1 MNAKQSLSPSVSPA
15 SGATAAAPRVS
26 RTIEEVRASVF
37 GYVESVQDTLAAGGF
52 LPARLNL
59 NKGVVRGL
67 LEVFCWGYWQ
77 IYSLLQRLLLQVAP
91 AHATGEWLDLH
102 ANGVGLTR
110 RAATKARGK
119 VRFIRAALSSKPTA
133 VASGSKQIAKTP
145 RMVAASER
153 GKEANITIPAG
164 RIVRTLPDGA
174 GRIYR
179 YSTLAAAVLPAGADF
194 VDVPVES
201 EDYGAAANASA
212 GQICELVTPVTG
224 ISGVT
229 NPAGWLESEGANEE
243 SDAQLQERYAL
254 QWQANNGCTKHAYK
268 AWALSVPGVTSVSIL
283 DRHPRGQGT
292 VDVVVR
298 GADVLPTAALLEKV
312 RAAIAPNTPI
322 NDDWLV
328 KGPTPVPAVIDGDI
342 EYVSGDPDAIRAQ
355 AENRLRA
362 LFAETSP
369 LADVTAL
376 QIGQDLTLDLLT
388 HTVMAVPGVKRV
400 TWASPAQD
408 VLTVPADGV
417 ACLESLRLRTV
428 TAEEI

>member
-1 MNAKQSLSPSVSPA
+1 MPEL
-15 SGATAAAPRVS
+15 PRLS
-26 RTIEEVRASVF
+26 RTIEEIRASVF
-37 GYVESVQDTLAAGGF
+37 GYVESVQDKLTAGGF

-102 ANGVGLTR
+102 ADGVNLTR

-119 VRFIRAALSSKPTA
+119 VRFLRAPLSS
-133 VASGSKQIAKTP
+133 
-145 RMVAASER
+145 R
-153 GKEANITIPAG
+153 EANVTIPAG
-164 RIVRTLPDGA
+164 RIVRTLPDGT
-174 GRIYR
+174 GHIYR
-179 YSTLAAAVLPAGADF
+179 YSTLAAAVLPAGADV

-212 GQICELVTPVTG
+212 GQICELVTPVAG

-254 QWQANNGCTKHAYK
+254 QWQANNGCTKHAYT

-328 KGPTPVPAVIDGDI
+328 KGPTPVPAVIDGEI
-342 EYVSGDPDAIRAQ
+342 EYVSGDPDAIEAQ

-369 LADVTAL
+369 LADVAAL
-376 QIGQDLTLDLLT
+376 RIGQDLTWDLLT

-400 TWASPAQD
+400 TWTSPAQD
-408 VLTVPADGV
+408 VLAVPADGV
-417 ACLESLRLRTV
+417 ARLESLHLRTV
-428 TAEEI
+428 AAQEA

>member
-1 MNAKQSLSPSVSPA
+1 MPTQEQ
-15 SGATAAAPRVS
+15 TALPRVS

-37 GYVESVQDTLAAGGF
+37 GYVESAQDSLAAREY

-67 LEVFCWGYWQ
+67 LEIFCWGYWQ
-77 IYSLLQRLLLQVAP
+77 IYDLLQRLLAQATP
-91 AHATGEWLDLH
+91 SSATGKWLDMH
-102 ANGVGLTR
+102 AASVALSR

-119 VRFIRAALSSKPTA
+119 VRFLRAAQ
-133 VASGSKQIAKTP
+133 GSL
-145 RMVAASER
+145 
-153 GKEANITIPAG
+153 EANVTIPAG

-179 YSTLAAAVLPAGADF
+179 YGTQAAAVLPAGADF
-194 VDVPVES
+194 VDVPVEA

-229 NPAGWLESEGANEE
+229 NPAGWLTEEGADEE
-243 SDAQLQERYAL
+243 TDAQLRERYAL
-254 QWQANNGCTKHAYK
+254 QWQANNGCTKYAYM

-283 DRHPRGQGT
+283 DQHPRGQGT
-292 VDVVVR
+292 MDVVVR
-298 GADVLPTAALLEKV
+298 GADVLPTEALLVKV
-312 RAAIAPNTPI
+312 RAAIAPHTPI

-328 KGPTPVPAVIDGDI
+328 KGPTPVSAALDGTL
-342 EYVSGDPDAIRAQ
+342 EYTAGDPDAIRAQ

-362 LFAETSP
+362 LFAERSP
-369 LADVTAL
+369 LADVAAL
-376 QIGQDLTLDLLT
+376 QIGQDLTRDLLT

-408 VLTVPADGV
+408 VLPVPADGV
-417 ACLESLRLRTV
+417 ACLESLSLSAV
-428 TAEEI
+428 MAEEM